1 MSPSIPEVT
10 RRGLE
15 VPPDILAMDPE
26 RMRELGY
33 WVVDRV
39 VAHLIGLREQPA
51 ISVQGPQALHAALGG
66 PVPDAPHPIEDD
78 LRALADIALAN
89 EQHGDHPR
97 YFARV
102 ASPSSYPAILG
113 DWLGTGMLSV
123 ASSWAGGSGPT
134 AVELIVTDWLRDA
147 LGLPA
152 TSEAVLLSGGSM
164 ANTTAFI
171 VARHERGPGVVYC
184 TDQTHSSLPRGLRSI
199 GVAPED
205 IRMIP
210 TDAQYRMPAAGL
222 AAAIAADIAAGRAPR
237 MVIAT
242 AGTTNTGAV
251 DDLPAIAGVCRSHD
265 LWLHVDGAYGAPA
278 ALTDRAPIAGL
289 ELVDSFVTD
298 PHKWLFQPYGIACLF
313 VRSPGALERTFAM
326 HPEYLADLMG
336 EQPDL
341 HNRSLELSRPS
352 RALRL
357 WLTLRAYGLPV
368 IARAVERGIALAEYA
383 QAVIEADPAFEIV
396 TPAQIGILTFAAR
409 GADDAAHR
417 EAAAELTDS
426 GYAAVST
433 TVLRGRTV
441 LRLCI
446 INPAT
451 TTADLDGTIERL
463 RALLTA

>member
-1 MSPSIPEVT
+1 MTDPEAT
-10 RRGLE
+10 ARGLRI
-15 VPPDILAMDPE
+15 PPDILTLEPE

-39 VAHLIGLREQPA
+39 IEHLTTLPQQPA
-51 ISVQGPQALHAALGG
+51 ISVQAPRELQAILGG
-66 PVPDAPHPIEDD
+66 PTPIAPHRIDAD
-78 LRALADIALAN
+78 LRLLADIALRN

-134 AVELIVTDWLRDA
+134 AIELIVTDWLRDA
-147 LGLPA
+147 LGLPSS
-152 TSEAVLLSGGSM
+152 SEAILLSGGSM

-171 VARHERGPGVVYC
+171 VARNERGPGVVYC

-199 GVAPED
+199 GVEQDD

-210 TDAQYRMPAAGL
+210 TDPEFRMDVTAL
-222 AAAIAADIAAGRAPR
+222 AAAVAADVAAGRIPR
-237 MVIAT
+237 LVIAT

-251 DDLPAIAGVCRSHD
+251 DGLPAIAEICRAHD

-278 ALTDRAPIAGL
+278 ALTDRAPIPGL
-289 ELVDSFVTD
+289 DLVDSFVTD

-313 VRSPGALERTFAM
+313 VRSPGALERAFAM
-326 HPEYLADLMG
+326 HPEYLADLSSD
-336 EQPDL
+336 QPDL

-357 WLTLRAYGLPV
+357 WLTLRAYGLPT
-368 IARAVERGIALAEYA
+368 IAQAVERGIALAEYG
-383 QAVIEADPAFEIV
+383 QAVIQADPALEIV
-396 TPAQIGILTFAAR
+396 TPAQLGILTFAAR

-417 EAAAELTDS
+417 QAAAALTDS

-451 TTADLDGTIERL
+451 TTADIDGTIERL